1 MVVLGWLLHAVGA
14 RCITVAGVGMSSGSG
29 RRGRAVCVV
38 PVDVMVRQLIPSIR
52 QGLKALPDARQASSL
67 ASSVS

>member
-1 MVVLGWLLHAVGA
+1 
-14 RCITVAGVGMSSGSG
+14 MSSGSG

-52 QGLKALPDARQASSL
+52 QGLKALPDVPSGFFLGQLGVLSDQRDKGVLLAVSKLPESL
-67 ASSVS
+67 